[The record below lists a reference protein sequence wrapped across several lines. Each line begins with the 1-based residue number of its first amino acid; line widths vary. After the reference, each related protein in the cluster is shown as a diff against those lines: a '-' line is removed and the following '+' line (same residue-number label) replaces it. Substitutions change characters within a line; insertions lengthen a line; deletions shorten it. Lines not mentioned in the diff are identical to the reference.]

1 MAEPDHLERIAVL
14 ETKVE
19 AMQTTLMEIKGVLDE
34 FKPLVWKASGA
45 VGILV
50 VLVNVFFGIKV
61 H

>member
-45 VGILV
+45 VGLLV